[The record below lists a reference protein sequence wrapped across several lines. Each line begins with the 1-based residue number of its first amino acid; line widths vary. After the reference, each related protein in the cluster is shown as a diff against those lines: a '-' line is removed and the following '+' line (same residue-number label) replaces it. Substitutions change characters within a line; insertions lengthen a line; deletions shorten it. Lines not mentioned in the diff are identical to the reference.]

1 MANYVRTEVVVSAK
15 WTSGHGQDADARL
28 ATANAGTSVRDR
40 GYKGAVAD
48 WNGQAQRHNGA
59 GHQICNNTQIETFER
74 HPATGERELCPA
86 ERRSR
91 ERQRGSHLAAKAARF
106 LLASAVAL
114 LLCSLPA
121 FSQTYKGTIRGVVTD
136 TSGAIVPGATVTVT
150 DVQRGTKRTLV
161 TNDAGV
167 YVAPDLVPSTYAIQ
181 VSAKGFATVEHGDI
195 ELGVAQDLSV
205 NFIIKPGTATQTVV
219 VTGGAPL
226 LNTTNATLGGTLS
239 NQTINNLPL
248 NGRNFLNLL
257 TLRPGVLIYPG
268 GGFQTQSAN
277 GLRPTDV
284 SYLLNG
290 LMEYEPFQ
298 GQSIVNESNFAG
310 DAATILPI
318 DAIQQFNVVQ
328 NPPAQYG
335 WAPGAVANVALKSGT
350 NQIHGTAYAFGREAS
365 WDARNFFNTGPQTPL
380 SLEQFGGSAG
390 GPILKNKLFFFATYE
405 GQRYTVGN
413 TFQGQVPVT
422 ASIPSGGGVGCAIL
436 TTGDCSQSVP
446 DAFADLQAQH
456 PGFAVNSISA
466 NLLKLYPA
474 NSTNSVNIPIS
485 LPNTNTSNDG
495 VFKID
500 YQLTPHQQLSY
511 DYFIGDQY
519 GTAMTINVLQPQFL
533 SLLTMRV
540 QTNGFHWTW
549 NPNPSWVNDFRAGF
563 DLFHQGLPAI
573 EPADYATPASTYG
586 VPTGVT
592 NPIVGGL
599 PDIFVAGFSML
610 GGDFVLPKVL
620 GPNYIYEMDDTVSYL
635 HGNHYF
641 TFGTQIQHWIVNA
654 ARFANGRGRLKYNHC
669 ADGSTPLECFL
680 AGEPFLGILLQGNP
694 LRRVNQWASSFFF
707 QDDWHVRPTLT
718 VNLGLRYNYLTAL
731 RDAHGGLASF
741 DPSLGLIQ
749 QGVNGIDTVYNA
761 DPNDWAPRLGFA
773 WNPGSGRTVVRG
785 GFNIM
790 YSRIDLFSMLSQVG
804 LNNALTT
811 GLAANVTQG
820 LIPNGTVNAGVVSY
834 GNSQLNL
841 SGTGTIFPT
850 GTLTCTADAPCSIMG
865 VVRNLRN
872 PRVMS
877 WSLGLQHAFGQKL
890 SVDASYV
897 GNHGSNMLGIL
908 DINQVDPNSPA
919 EIACG
924 HCEQA
929 GRPFNATYPYLA
941 YINMMTN
948 EYRSNYN
955 ALQLTVN
962 ERGYHGLSFLLGYT
976 WSHALDM
983 ASTNIS
989 TGPQNSLNPAAEY
1002 GNSSFDIP
1010 QRFTFSATYAF
1021 PNSKSLRPLTNGWN
1035 ATSIVTL
1042 QSGAPWGPV
1051 DLGNDPSLTGEFN
1064 DRWNIFGD
1072 KSAFSNVTASAF
1084 PYFPGSG
1091 DPNNPTANS
1100 ACNAHATTL
1109 GMQQSLASFGCY
1121 AIGNSVMMPA
1131 ALGTFGT
1138 LGRNALGGPTFLNWD
1153 ASIFKDF
1160 HLGERLTA
1168 QFRAEFF
1175 NLLNHP
1181 ELVNPSFNGSGFND
1195 PSSPSSFGCG
1205 CSTPDVQAQNPVLGS
1220 GGPRAIQLG
1229 LKLIF

>member
-1 MANYVRTEVVVSAK
+1 M
-15 WTSGHGQDADARL
+15 
-28 ATANAGTSVRDR
+28 
-40 GYKGAVAD
+40 
-48 WNGQAQRHNGA
+48 
-59 GHQICNNTQIETFER
+59 
-74 HPATGERELCPA
+74 
-86 ERRSR
+86 
-91 ERQRGSHLAAKAARF
+91 
-106 LLASAVAL
+106 
-114 LLCSLPA
+114 
-121 FSQTYKGTIRGVVTD
+121 
-136 TSGAIVPGATVTVT
+136 
-150 DVQRGTKRTLV
+150 
-161 TNDAGV
+161 
-167 YVAPDLVPSTYAIQ
+167 
-181 VSAKGFATVEHGDI
+181 
-195 ELGVAQDLSV
+195 
-205 NFIIKPGTATQTVV
+205 
-219 VTGGAPL
+219 TGGAPL
-226 LNTTNATLGGTLS
+226 LNTTSATLGGTLS

-257 TLRPGVLIYPG
+257 TLRPGVMIYPG

-284 SYLLNG
+284 SYLLDG

-350 NQIHGTAYAFGREAS
+350 NQIHGTGYAFGRDSA

-380 SLEQFGGSAG
+380 SLQQFGGSVG

-405 GQRYTVGN
+405 GQRYNVGN

-422 ASIPSGGGVGCAIL
+422 VPLPGIGAQTGCMVLAA
-436 TTGDCSQSVP
+436 GDCTQSVP
-446 DAFADLQAQH
+446 NALADLQAQY
-456 PGFAVNSISA
+456 PGFTVNPITA
-466 NLLKLYPA
+466 NLLKLYP
-474 NSTNSVNIPIS
+474 NNTGGSVNMPIS
-485 LPNTNTSNDG
+485 LQNNNSSDDLVG
-495 VFKID
+495 KID

-511 DYFIGDQY
+511 DYFYGNQS

-540 QTNGFHWTW
+540 QTNGLHWTW
-549 NPNPSWVNDFRAGF
+549 NPNPSWVNDLRVGF

-573 EPADYATPASTYG
+573 EPVDFTKTAASYG

-599 PDIFVAGFSML
+599 PDIFVAGYSML

-620 GPNYIYEMDDTVSYL
+620 GPNYNYEIDDTVSYL

-641 TFGTQIQHWIVNA
+641 TFGAQIQHWIVNA
-654 ARFANGRGRLKYNHC
+654 ARFANGRGRLKFNHC
-669 ADGSTPLECFL
+669 ADGGTPLECFL
-680 AGEPFLGILLQGNP
+680 AGQPFLGILLQGNP
-694 LRRVNQWASSFFF
+694 LRRVNQWASSYFV
-707 QDDWHVRPTLT
+707 QDDWHLRPTLT
-718 VNLGLRYNYLTAL
+718 VNLGLRYNYLTPM
-731 RDAHGGLASF
+731 REAHGLLASF
-741 DPSLGLIQ
+741 DPSQGLIQ
-749 QGVNGIDTVYNA
+749 QGVNGTNTIYNA
-761 DPNDWAPRLGFA
+761 DPNDWSPRVGFA

-811 GLAANVTQG
+811 GFAANPTAG
-820 LIPNGTVNAGVVSY
+820 LIPGGTINTGVVSY
-834 GNSQLNL
+834 GGSQLNY

-850 GTLTCTADAPCSIMG
+850 GTISCTASAPCSIMG
-865 VVRNLRN
+865 VNRNLKN
-872 PRVMS
+872 PRVMG
-877 WSLGLQHAFGQKL
+877 WSFGIQHAFGQSL
-890 SVDASYV
+890 SLDASYV
-897 GNHGSNMLGIL
+897 GNHGSNSLGII
-908 DINQVDPNSPA
+908 DINQVNPNSPA
-919 EIACG
+919 EIACN

-929 GRPFNATYPYLA
+929 GRPFNAAYPYLA

-948 EYRSNYN
+948 DYWSNYN
-955 ALQLTVN
+955 ALQLTLN
-962 ERGYHGLSFLLGYT
+962 EKGYHGLSFLVGYT
-976 WSHALDM
+976 WSHALDI
-983 ASTNIS
+983 ASSNIA
-989 TGPQNSLNPAAEY
+989 TGPQNSLNPGADY

-1010 QRFTFSATYAF
+1010 QRFTFSATYAL
-1021 PNSKSLRPLTNGWN
+1021 PGAKMLRPLTSGWN
-1035 ATSIVTL
+1035 LTSIVTL

-1051 DLGNDPSLTGEFN
+1051 DLGNDPSYTGEYN
-1064 DRWNIFGD
+1064 DRWNLFGN
-1072 KSAFSNVTASAF
+1072 KSDFSNVTASAF
-1084 PYFPGSG
+1084 PYFPGG
-1091 DPNNPTANS
+1091 DPSTNGLTANS

-1109 GMQQSLASFGCY
+1109 ASQQSLAAFGCY
-1121 AIGNSVMMPA
+1121 AVGNSVLIPA
-1131 ALGTFGT
+1131 GFGSFGT
-1138 LGRNALGGPTFLNWD
+1138 LGRNVFGGPTFMNWD

-1160 HLGERLTA
+1160 HFGEKLTA

-1181 ELVNPSFNGSGFND
+1181 ELVNPSFNSSGFND
-1195 PSSPSSFGCG
+1195 TSSPSTFGCG